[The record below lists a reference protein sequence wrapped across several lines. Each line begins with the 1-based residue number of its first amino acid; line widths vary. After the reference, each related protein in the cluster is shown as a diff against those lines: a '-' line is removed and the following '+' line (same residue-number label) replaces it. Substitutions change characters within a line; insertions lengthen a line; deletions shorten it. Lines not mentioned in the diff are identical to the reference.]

1 MNINPKGQY
10 LCPDFFDTLPL
21 TIIPYPSSKK
31 CPYELFLFIPLHFV
45 TNLLRRNIA
54 IFFRG
59 KDIFSE
65 EKVVAH

>member
-1 MNINPKGQY
+1 
-10 LCPDFFDTLPL
+10 
-21 TIIPYPSSKK
+21 
-31 CPYELFLFIPLHFV
+31 LHFV